1 MGGNDS
7 YGNLIPFYGVWRDEL
22 CHISYYSRDRKRQR
36 GPENYFARAR
46 TRNHQGASIFDVR
59 KEKGR
64 GVKKYPK
71 FENKQY
77 RFCGQRGEGDKI
89 SKNYVDVVYGSP
101 LTTRQRGK
109 KRGDA
114 AAWGRGRGV
123 SSSCLRRR
131 RRLRCHHVRNF
142 RLVTRRRGGAA
153 PLDASTP
160 NSIRQRRR
168 NWPACSLVCRLVRK

>member
-1 MGGNDS
+1 MN
-7 YGNLIPFYGVWRDEL
+7 YVTF
-22 CHISYYSRDRKRQR
+22 HITPATGRGKEDRKTILLEQGRETIR
-36 GPENYFARAR
+36 GLLYLTSAKKR
-46 TRNHQGASIFDVR
+46 G
-59 KEKGR
+59 G